1 MNYGSIK
8 LADCANG
15 PGMRVSLFVSGCRNH
30 CEGCFQPET
39 WDFNFGKKF
48 TYDTHLDILT
58 EVMKPF
64 YDGVSIL
71 GGDPMEYENEW
82 GILPLIM
89 GVKLLRK
96 TVWVYTGYTWE
107 DLMGWDWKGNCN
119 GITRQIL
126 ENTDVLVD
134 GPFIEAEKDI
144 SLLFR
149 GSRNQRLINVPESL
163 KTGRVVLW
171 EGKC

>member
-96 TVWVYTGYTWE
+96 TVWVYTGTHGKTLWA
-107 DLMGWDWKGNCN
+107 GIGRATATASQGRFWKIRMSWSMAPLSRLRKTFPCFSG
-119 GITRQIL
+119 GHAT
-126 ENTDVLVD
+126 
-134 GPFIEAEKDI
+134 KD
-144 SLLFR
+144 S
-149 GSRNQRLINVPESL
+149 
-163 KTGRVVLW
+163 
-171 EGKC
+171 